1 MTVTSTVAL
10 GQRPEVR
17 SGQVRSGQVY
27 YSAKICDH
35 ESHKE
40 AWATSKV
47 STGLNLATLEYID
60 VIHWQHSLCTSLPN
74 DVLCHYTS
82 DSESVPK
89 NVRAVATSGACACS
103 LCLLNH
109 RFHRLSIFN
118 AVLYRVCV
126 SDHCQENQIDDT

>member
-1 MTVTSTVAL
+1 VTVTSTVAL

-17 SGQVRSGQVY
+17 SGQVRSGQVRSLRQVY

-47 STGLNLATLEYID
+47 LTGLNLATLEYID
-60 VIHWQHSLCTSLPN
+60 VIHWQHGPPN
-74 DVLCHYTS
+74 DVLCHDTS

-89 NVRAVATSGACACS
+89 NGQVQLRAHARAAFAS
-103 LCLLNH
+103 
-109 RFHRLSIFN
+109 
-118 AVLYRVCV
+118 
-126 SDHCQENQIDDT
+126 